1 MRILK
6 PKAMKHLFWIT
17 TLAAVLIGFSAC
29 QEQSDVTGW
38 NYNDPEWGGFEK
50 PDYREQETG
59 PNLVHI
65 PGGTF
70 TMGQAEQDLTHEVD
84 NVPRKVT
91 VSSFYIDE
99 TEVTNIAYR
108 EYLHWINDVF
118 MDFPEVYDQAL
129 PDTNSWRERL
139 GYNEP
144 MVEYYF
150 RHPAYNDYPVVGV
163 SWEQAQRFA
172 EWRTDRVNE
181 RILVREGILERDPDQ
196 TGMENFNTDAYLE
209 GLYEGIVREPMRSP
223 DGEERRV
230 RMEDGILLPDYRL
243 PTEAEWEY
251 AAIANIGSSVDENV
265 ATRRNYPWEGLS
277 LRKGEETRGRYRGKF
292 RANFQRGRGDY
303 AGIANEGNPD
313 AVQTAPVRAYWQN
326 DFGLY
331 NMGSNVSEWVKDVYR
346 PLSFEMV
353 DDLNPHRGNVFQV
366 PDRDEDG
373 WAQRDSLGRV
383 EHRDVTR
390 EENED
395 RRNYRE
401 ADQRGHEDPMEYEG
415 GDQQYQHRESTL
427 ISNEAR
433 VYKGASWDDRGYFI
447 SPRVRRFLDQSQ
459 STATIG
465 FRLAMDRVGP
475 SHKKE

>member
-1 MRILK
+1 
-6 PKAMKHLFWIT
+6 MKKLIWIT
-17 TLAAVLIGFSAC
+17 STLGLLLIFSSC
-29 QEQSDVTGW
+29 SEQSDVTGW
-38 NYNDPEWGGFEK
+38 NYNDPDWGGFEK

-59 PNLVHI
+59 PNLVYV

-70 TMGQAEQDLTHEVD
+70 TMGQTEQDLTYES
-84 NVPRKVT
+84 NNIPRQVS
-91 VSSFYIDE
+91 VSSFYMDE

-108 EYLHWINDVF
+108 EYLHWLRAIFV
-118 MDFPEVYDQAL
+118 DFPEIHEQAL

-139 GYNEP
+139 AYNEP
-144 MVEYYF
+144 FVKYYF

-163 SWEQAQRFA
+163 SWEQAERFA

-181 RILVREGILERDPDQ
+181 WILVREGIHERNPDQ
-196 TGMENFNTDAYLE
+196 INEENFNTDAYLA
-209 GLYEGIVREPMRSP
+209 GLYEPIVRDPKRSP

-230 RMEDGILLPDYRL
+230 RLEDGILLPEYRL

-251 AAIANIGSSVDENV
+251 AAIANIGSTVDENV
-265 ATRRNYPWEGLS
+265 ATGRMYPWEGKS
-277 LRKGEETRGRYRGKF
+277 VRRGDETRGRYRGKF

-303 AGIANEGNPD
+303 MGVAGEYND
-313 AVQTAPVRAYWQN
+313 AAETTAPVRSYWPN

-353 DDLNPHRGNVFQV
+353 NDLNPFRGNVFQV
-366 PDRDEDG
+366 ADQDEDG
-373 WAQRDSLGRV
+373 WMDKDSLGRV
-383 EHRDVTR
+383 EMRDVTR

-395 RRNYRE
+395 RRNYRD
-401 ADQRGHEDPMEYEG
+401 ADQRGHNDPMTYEDG
-415 GDQQYQHRESTL
+415 EQQYQYRESTL
-427 ISNEAR
+427 ISDEAR
-433 VYKGASWDDRGYFI
+433 VYKGGSWDDRAYYI

-475 SHKKE
+475 SKQMD